1 MRNSMLRASAL
12 VAGLCAL
19 PVAASAAASGSY
31 ICAIGE
37 VYECVA
43 VTGCNRVSTDT
54 INLSE
59 FIIVD
64 IDKKQMTEAAIGENG
79 ETEDIEGLSSDDKNI
94 FLYGTQ
100 GKDTWNATIS
110 LENGSFTGA
119 ISDAPSSFALFGNCT
134 KK

>member
-19 PVAASAAASGSY
+19 PAVASAAASGSY

-64 IDKKQMTEAAIGENG
+64 VDKKQLTEAAIGENG
-79 ETEDIEGLSSDDKNI
+79 ESAVRSDRAEMLAN
-94 FLYGTQ
+94 TQ
-100 GKDTWNATIS
+100 PNAVDTKGP
-110 LENGSFTGA
+110 LNGV
-119 ISDAPSSFALFGNCT
+119 
-134 KK
+134 